1 MIAEALLFIFWLTYL
16 CLLTAFAGEGSKAK
30 VGLHKGNTS
39 SVNWNLLN
47 SHWNAKKKEEKP
59 TLEKWAAIKSSPP
72 TFSPRGTLC
81 KSHF

>member
-47 SHWNAKKKEEKP
+47 SHWNAKKGKRNQPLKNG
-59 TLEKWAAIKSSPP
+59 
-72 TFSPRGTLC
+72 RQ
-81 KSHF
+81 